1 MQLSILDLFI
11 LSLLDRGLGTKYD
24 LQRQGGVSV
33 GSSSAVLR
41 RLEAQH
47 LVRGKDDTGDSNR
60 PRHRYELSALG
71 RRSVR
76 QGWQASL
83 ATTEEMD
90 IDAVL
95 RMVDV
100 ATHYGAGPAE
110 IATFLANAIAQRQTA
125 SPSTRPGGD
134 SQTVIPLGYLPIRK
148 RWDAARSEAEANFL
162 TVIATHWRLK
172 RKRSTSSAP

>member
-11 LSLLDRGLGTKYD
+11 LSLLDRGLETKYD

-33 GSSSAVLR
+33 GSSTAVLR
-41 RLEAQH
+41 RLEAAR
-47 LVRGKDDTGDSNR
+47 LIRGRDDTGDSNR
-60 PRHRYELSALG
+60 PRHHYELTASG
-71 RRSVR
+71 RRAVR

-83 ATTEEMD
+83 ASAEELD

-100 ATHYGAGPAE
+100 AAHYGATPGE
-110 IATFLANAIAQRQTA
+110 IATFLADAIAQRQSA
-125 SPSTRPGGD
+125 PAVTRLGGD
-134 SQTVIPLGYLPIRK
+134 PQARIPLGYLSVRK

-162 TVIATHWRLK
+162 TALATHWRRK
-172 RKRSTSSAP
+172 SKRSPSSTP